1 MLRVPTEQAVNRDR
15 YVELPQTTNE
25 GSNTKPEDMDT
36 YTSNAFGEPII
47 IYCTTVKVHDN
58 IVGITCTWY
67 TYTNYYYSYVW

>member
-1 MLRVPTEQAVNRDR
+1 MERADRDR
-15 YVELPQTTNE
+15 YVDLPRSTHE
-25 GSNTKPEDMDT
+25 GSAKQTDMDT

-47 IYCTTVKVHDN
+47 IYYYTCTTVKVHDN